1 MKNIFRLLTLSAVL
15 SLACS
20 CEKFLDVHPQDTLS
34 PDTFFSKEEELMA
47 FSNKFYTIIDAPY
60 VEGADIYVP
69 ASLSE
74 EVRGAR
80 QIPNSGGGW
89 SWTMLRDINTMIGY
103 LDHCDDEAVRLKY
116 EGLGRFFRAYFYFD
130 KVKRFGDVPWYDKEI
145 GSDSQDLYKPQ
156 DSREL
161 VMQNIIADLDFAI
174 AHLSSEKSTVRI
186 TKWTALALK
195 SRVCLY
201 EGTFRKYHAGDV
213 FVASLPSDAKPY
225 TWYLE
230 QAVNAANSFINTSG
244 YTIYS
249 NSTYALNYRY
259 LFSTN
264 NATGEEDILVRHYD
278 ANFNSTHSSG
288 ANFNTPS
295 LGREGMNYKIF
306 ASYLMKDGSRFT
318 DKYGWDKMSFYE
330 AAANRDPRL
339 AQSIRTPGY
348 IVDGETILSAP
359 EIKNSVTGL
368 QPIKYVTTRDQMA
381 YAKSDIDLIAFR
393 AGEVYLNY
401 AEAKAELGT
410 LTQSDLEMSL
420 NKLRDRVGMPHL
432 NMASANANPD
442 PFLTDTEWG
451 GFRNVTGDNKGV
463 ILEIRRERAVELCQ
477 EGFRYD
483 DLMRWKEGKVLES
496 QFYGMYFP
504 GEGNYDFDGD
514 GTIDACIFK
523 GTKPSVNAKFFFEI
537 GVDIILSNGDSG
549 YLNPHKNI
557 VCKWNEEK
565 DYLYPVPIYDR
576 QLTNGNLKQNPGWD
590 DKLTFS
596 E

>member
-1 MKNIFRLLTLSAVL
+1 MKNIFRLLTLAVVL

-20 CEKFLDVHPQDTLS
+20 CEKFFDIRPLDTLS

-145 GSDSQDLYKPQ
+145 GSESQDLYKPQ

-249 NSTYALNYRY
+249 NSTYASNYRY

-348 IVDGETILSAP
+348 KVDGETVLSAP
-359 EIKNSVTGL
+359 EIKNSVTGF

-432 NMASANANPD
+432 NMANANANPD
-442 PFLTDTEWG
+442 PFLTNTEWG

-523 GTKPSVNAKFFFEI
+523 GTKPSVSAKFFFEI

-557 VCKWNEEK
+557 VCKWDEEK
-565 DYLYPVPIYDR
+565 DYLYPVPIKER
-576 QLTNGNLKQNPGWD
+576 QLTNGNLRQNPGWD
-590 DKLTFS
+590 DNLTFT